1 MDTGEK
7 GVSQSQEDKKSPA
20 RPAAGSFLDII
31 ERVGNRVPNPVVIFL
46 ILIAIIIVLSHVF
59 HLMGSSV
66 AFQVV
71 NAQTHEIEEATA
83 SVNSLLSVD
92 GLRFMLTSVVP
103 NFLGFTALGV
113 VIVAMVG
120 VGLAEE
126 AGLIGAL
133 IRKLV
138 IVSPPGALTY
148 ILVFIGVLSSV
159 AADAGY
165 LVLIP
170 LAAVAFQSVGRH
182 PLAGLAAAFAAVGG
196 AFGVNFLIKP
206 VDGVLTEITN
216 DAIHL
221 LNPALSI
228 DLTANFFFSVA
239 SVVVLTL
246 TIALVSDKLV
256 EPRLGAWQGDESAA
270 EGDGDLSAEERRGLK
285 FSLWGFLAVLAVF
298 ALLALPSG
306 APLRHPDSGALIGNS
321 PLMNSLIVVIT
332 VLFLGAGLAYGVG
345 AGTFRNASDAINAVV
360 KTIGTLSSL
369 IFLLLI
375 ISQFVAYFN
384 YTNMA
389 TVAAVNMGYFLGQ
402 TQLGTIPLLVGFV
415 LVVFVVGILMPQI
428 IPKWALF
435 APVFVPL
442 FMQLGI
448 APEAVLAA
456 YRVGDSPSN
465 VINPL
470 MPYFALIVTFVQR
483 YQKEAGVG
491 TVIALMLPYA
501 VALTIVWTLLLIV
514 WLMLGIPFGPG

>member
-1 MDTGEK
+1 
-7 GVSQSQEDKKSPA
+7 
-20 RPAAGSFLDII
+20 
-31 ERVGNRVPNPVVIFL
+31 
-46 ILIAIIIVLSHVF
+46 
-59 HLMGSSV
+59 
-66 AFQVV
+66 
-71 NAQTHEIEEATA
+71 
-83 SVNSLLSVD
+83 
-92 GLRFMLTSVVP
+92 MLTSVVP

-138 IVSPPGALTY
+138 IVSPPKALTT

-159 AADAGY
+159 ASDAGY

-170 LAAVAFQSVGRH
+170 LAAVAYQSVGRH

-196 AFGVNFLIKP
+196 AFGVNLLVKP

-221 LNPALSI
+221 MNPALSI
-228 DLTANFFFSVA
+228 DLTANYFFSVA
-239 SVVVLTL
+239 SVVLLTAV
-246 TIALVSDKLV
+246 IALVSDKLV
-256 EPRLGAWQGDESAA
+256 EPRLGAWQGGKPAGNS
-270 EGDGDLSAEERRGLK
+270 GDLADNERRGLK
-285 FSLWGFLAVLAVF
+285 FALWGFLAVLAVF

-306 APLRHPDSGALIGNS
+306 APLRHPQTDALIGDS
-321 PLMNSLIVVIT
+321 PFMQSLIVVIT
-332 VLFLGAGLAYGVG
+332 FLFLGAGLAYGIG
-345 AGTFRNASDAINAVV
+345 AGTFKTATDAIDAIV
-360 KTIGTLSSL
+360 KTIGSLGGL
-369 IFLLLI
+369 IFLLLV
-375 ISQFVAYFN
+375 ISQFVAYFS
-384 YTNMA
+384 YTNMGM
-389 TVAAVNMGYFLGQ
+389 VAAVKMGDALGQ
-402 TQLGTIPLLVGFV
+402 AGLGTVPLLTGFV
-415 LVVFVVGILMPQI
+415 AVVFVVGLLIPQI

-470 MPYFALIVTFVQR
+470 MPYFALVVTFVQR
-483 YQKEAGVG
+483 YQKDAGVG

-501 VALTIVWTLLLIV
+501 VVLTVAWTLLLIV
-514 WLMLGIPFGPG
+514 WLVLGIPFGPG

>member
-1 MDTGEK
+1 M
-7 GVSQSQEDKKSPA
+7 SQTPEETRHPG
-20 RPAAGSFLDII
+20 RPAAGSFLDVI
-31 ERVGNRVPNPVVIFL
+31 ERVGNRVPNPAVIFL
-46 ILIAIIIVLSHVF
+46 ILIALIIVLSHVF

-71 NAQTHEIEEATA
+71 NAQTHEIENATA
-83 SVNSLLSVD
+83 SVNSLLSVA

-228 DLTANFFFSVA
+228 DLTANFFFSAA

-256 EPRLGAWQGDESAA
+256 EPRLGAWQGIKATS
-270 EGDGDLSAEERRGLK
+270 EGGDLSAEERRGLK

-298 ALLALPSG
+298 ALLALPTG
-306 APLRHPDSGALIGNS
+306 APLRNPDSGALIGNS

-332 VLFLGAGLAYGVG
+332 FLFLGAGLGYGAG
-345 AGTFRNASDAINAVV
+345 AGTFKNASDAINAVV
-360 KTIGTLSSL
+360 KTIGTLSGL

-389 TVAAVNMGYFLGQ
+389 TVAAVNMGYFLGH
-402 TQLGTIPLLVGFV
+402 TNLGTIPLLTGFV

-483 YQKEAGVG
+483 YQKDAGVG

-501 VALTIVWTLLLIV
+501 VALTVVWTLLLIA